1 MKPVQEMS
9 SEEFAA
15 WVCAAL
21 SDAGITVTLTGG
33 TCVSIWAEGKY
44 VSNDLDFIEE
54 GPVTRAQIR
63 KVLTGLGF
71 TQEKGRHFVHPD
83 SEFFVE
89 FPTGPLMIGEQRV
102 ERVETR
108 QTPQGTL
115 RLLSPTDCVK
125 DRLAAYYHWNDQQ
138 ALEQAKLVAAAQ
150 LIDLDDVRRW
160 SIAEGH
166 QTKFEAIKAQL
177 RTQRSARQKRKPK

>member
-1 MKPVQEMS
+1 MKSPADMS
-9 SEEFAA
+9 AEEFAA

-21 SDAGITVTLTGG
+21 SDAGVTVTLTGG
-33 TCVSIWAEGKY
+33 ACVSIWADGRY
-44 VSNDLDFIEE
+44 VSDDLDFIEE

-63 KVLTGLGF
+63 KVLAGLGF
-71 TQEKGRHFVHPD
+71 NEEKGRHFVHA
-83 SEFFVE
+83 ETKFFVE
-89 FPTGPLMIGEQRV
+89 FPTGPLMLGNQRV

-115 RLLSPTDCVK
+115 RLLTPTDCVK

-150 LIDLDDVRRW
+150 KIDLKDVRRW

-166 QTKFEAIKAQL
+166 EQKFKAIEGDLKKPS
-177 RTQRSARQKRKPK
+177 RSPKRRPR